1 MLVKRKRR
9 KGPGQEGLI
18 TASPFL
24 MPSLIGLLVFSLL
37 PLLISAFI
45 SLTDWNGLDQLTAPG
60 FFQEHFIGLDNY
72 KAILSSPEF
81 WGVLWNT
88 FRYIIMYIP
97 LMLVASLGVAYL
109 LSRQRPGV
117 TAFRIIYYIPVLTS
131 WVAASMIWKSMLSP
145 EYGAVNNI
153 LAVFGIQGPGWLL
166 DEAWAMPAIVLV
178 SVWKDMGFFGL
189 ILLSGMV
196 GINKSYY
203 YVVSILIA
211 VVAMIPFLWMISTS
225 LKSRGALM
233 SIPIEWIPAEP
244 SLDAYGEVFSR
255 FPFLKTIG
263 NSLFISVSYTV
274 ITLISASMAAFAFA
288 KIRFRC
294 ANLLLKLYLATMMIP
309 TQVTMIPLFVIMNRL
324 GLIDSYASVI
334 LPSIFRPFAV
344 FMLVQQMR
352 TVPVDYLDAA
362 RVDGA
367 NIFQVYSRVALPL
380 CAPTLATLA
389 VTTFMESW
397 NDYLWPLL
405 MLTDRAKMTLPIALS
420 TLNGQYNTEYN
431 VLMAGSLI
439 SMIPIII
446 IYLFAQKHFKN
457 GLMAGGIKG

>member
-1 MLVKRKRR
+1 MTAKRR
-9 KGPGQEGLI
+9 LGTTGYY
-18 TASPFL
+18 
-24 MPSLIGLLVFSLL
+24 V
-37 PLLISAFI
+37 IS
-45 SLTDWNGLDQLTAPG
+45 
-60 FFQEHFIGLDNY
+60 
-72 KAILSSPEF
+72 
-81 WGVLWNT
+81 
-88 FRYIIMYIP
+88 
-97 LMLVASLGVAYL
+97 
-109 LSRQRPGV
+109 
-117 TAFRIIYYIPVLTS
+117 
-131 WVAASMIWKSMLSP
+131 
-145 EYGAVNNI
+145 
-153 LAVFGIQGPGWLL
+153 
-166 DEAWAMPAIVLV
+166 
-178 SVWKDMGFFGL
+178 
-189 ILLSGMV
+189 ILL
-196 GINKSYY
+196 
-203 YVVSILIA
+203 A

-233 SIPIEWIPAEP
+233 SIPIEWIPEDP
-244 SLDAYGEVFSR
+244 SLNAYAEVFSR

-288 KIRFRC
+288 KIKFRC
-294 ANLLLKLYLATMMIP
+294 ANLLLKLYLATMM
-309 TQVTMIPLFVIMNRL
+309 TLFVIMNKL

-352 TVPVDYLDAA
+352 TVPADYLDAA

-367 NIFQVYSRVALPL
+367 NIFQVYARVALPL